1 LLPSEN
7 SRTITC
13 TAFAYKGTH
22 LEGGLSGLL
31 SQDKAPDREPVNLAT
46 RVARLGSKGI
56 TIIRRPLWA
65 EGCIL
70 SAAAFAFNPRTRRG
84 IVRHRKAGARD
95 RPVR

>member
-1 LLPSEN
+1 MLKSRFGLFSYYSTLLPSEN

-46 RVARLGSKGI
+46 RVARLGS
-56 TIIRRPLWA
+56 
-65 EGCIL
+65 
-70 SAAAFAFNPRTRRG
+70 
-84 IVRHRKAGARD
+84 
-95 RPVR
+95 